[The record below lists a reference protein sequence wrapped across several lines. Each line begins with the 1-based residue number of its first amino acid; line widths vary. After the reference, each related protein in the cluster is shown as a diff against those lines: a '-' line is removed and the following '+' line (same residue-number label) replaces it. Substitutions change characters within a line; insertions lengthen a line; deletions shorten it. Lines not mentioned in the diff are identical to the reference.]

1 MNLDDPAFSL
11 KNARV
16 CIIGFGLM
24 GGSLA
29 MALKDQVAGISAVDV
44 NPKSRDQAVA
54 WGIVEQA
61 SDDLRI
67 ADEADLVVLATPVRT
82 LIGQIRELAGILKP
96 GAMVIDLGS
105 VKAPVVEAMNALPE
119 SIGAV
124 AGHPMCGKEVS
135 GLEHADAA
143 LFQQARFVLCRTE
156 RTTPKA
162 WKITCKLVEAV
173 GAQRIEMDAAQHD
186 RVAAGTSHLPYL
198 LSATLALTTGMQAA
212 HDKAVW
218 MLAASGFRDT
228 SRLAGSDPE
237 MMRDILLSN
246 RDKVLN
252 RISRAQ
258 EHLSQIAELIESDD
272 SDALLRLLCEAQ
284 NFRHEW
290 EEKH

>member
-1 MNLDDPAFSL
+1 MDDPAFTL

-16 CIIGFGLM
+16 CIVGLGLM

-29 MALKDQVAGISAVDV
+29 MALKDQVAGISGIDV

-54 WGIVEQA
+54 WGIAGQV
-61 SDDLRI
+61 SDDLKL
-67 ADEADLVVLATPVRT
+67 AGKADLVVLATPVRT
-82 LIGQIRELAGILKP
+82 MIGQIGELAEILKP
-96 GAMVIDLGS
+96 GATVVDLGS

-119 SIGAV
+119 GIGAV

-143 LFQQARFVLCRTE
+143 LFHKARFVLCRTE
-156 RTTPKA
+156 RTTLEA
-162 WKITCKLVEAV
+162 RKIAGELVEAV
-173 GAQRIEMDAAQHD
+173 GAELIEMGAVQHD

-198 LSATLALTTGMQAA
+198 LSAALVLTTGMQAA
-212 HDKAVW
+212 HDEAVW

-228 SRLAGSDPE
+228 SRLAGSDPA

-246 RDKVLN
+246 REKVLD
-252 RISRAQ
+252 RISQAQ
-258 EHLSQIAELIESDD
+258 EQLSQIAELIASDD
-272 SDALLRLLCEAQ
+272 GDALLRLLCEAQ